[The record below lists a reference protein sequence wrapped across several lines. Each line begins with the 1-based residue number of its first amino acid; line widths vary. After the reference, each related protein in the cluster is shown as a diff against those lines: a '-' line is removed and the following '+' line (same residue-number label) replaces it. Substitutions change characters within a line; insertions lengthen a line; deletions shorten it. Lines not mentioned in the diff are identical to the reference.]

1 MMDVKHSLGFK
12 LAVFGILAVS
22 MVLLPGAISGASA
35 ESAEMTVAVNEAV
48 KSITCVS
55 AEVAAEN
62 RAEFVE
68 FGKDNPLFALQ
79 MNAQKFEPRHHNL
92 WK

>member
-48 KSITCVS
+48 
-55 AEVAAEN
+55 
-62 RAEFVE
+62 
-68 FGKDNPLFALQ
+68 
-79 MNAQKFEPRHHNL
+79 
-92 WK
+92 